1 MEGDDGRRCRRNDM
15 TGMVLPSTHK
25 ETHPMPLNLAIAAVV
40 LPLVVLAIAVRQT
53 VRIEALRGGY
63 PTVSLTYRA
72 YGA

>member
-1 MEGDDGRRCRRNDM
+1 MSAHGRDPDGEVANPQGD
-15 TGMVLPSTHK
+15 P
-25 ETHPMPLNLAIAAVV
+25 PMPLILAIAFVA

-53 VRIEALRGGY
+53 IRIEALRGGY